1 MRGVDKDIIKPVKSI
16 GLNLDKL
23 STKYFLENKGEK
35 RRDKNGFY
43 KNREEKT
50 KK

>member
-1 MRGVDKDIIKPVKSI
+1 MGKDKDIIKPVKSI

-23 STKYFLENKGEK
+23 RTKYFLEKKSEK
-35 RRDKNGFY
+35 SVDKNGFY
-43 KNREEKT
+43 KNAGEKP

>member
-1 MRGVDKDIIKPVKSI
+1 MGKDKDIIKPVKSI

-23 STKYFLENKGEK
+23 RTKYFLEKKSEK
-35 RRDKNGFY
+35 SVDKNGFY
-43 KNREEKT
+43 KNKRRFA